1 MPKILIIDDEKA
13 IRNALR
19 DILEHEK
26 HTVDEAEDGAAGLE
40 KAKKGGY
47 DVILCDMRLANGLDG
62 VALLQAIRQAVQ
74 RPVRAVV
81 ITGDTDPERVAM
93 AGQGGDPVL
102 HKPVRPAQ
110 LRALLRNLLHKP
122 PAKP

>member
-1 MPKILIIDDEKA
+1 MAE
-13 IRNALR
+13 
-19 DILEHEK
+19 
-26 HTVDEAEDGAAGLE
+26 EAGDSELPARMVGLPLP
-40 KAKKGGY
+40 

-81 ITGDTDPERVAM
+81 ITGDTDPDRVAM

-122 PAKP
+122 PMKP